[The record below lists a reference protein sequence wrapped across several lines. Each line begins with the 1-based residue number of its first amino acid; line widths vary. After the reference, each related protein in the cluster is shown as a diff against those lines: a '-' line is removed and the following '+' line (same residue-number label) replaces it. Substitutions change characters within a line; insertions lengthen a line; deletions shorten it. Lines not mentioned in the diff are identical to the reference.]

1 MQNGEAVPN
10 DDEDEAE
17 KQNKD
22 LTAEEQAAAAA
33 RQAAWANRR
42 TAKPR
47 DSELAPNMQG
57 CLLLQALVGLT
68 SGANEPV
75 LER

>member
-1 MQNGEAVPN
+1 MPN
-10 DDEDEAE
+10 DDEDDAE
-17 KQNKD
+17 KEHKD

-42 TAKPR
+42 TAKPK
-47 DSELAPNMQG
+47 DSDLAPNIQG
-57 CLLLQALVGLT
+57 CLLLQALIGLPND
-68 SGANEPV
+68 ANEPV